1 MKKRKMAYCQQPVAE
16 SWGERTVRRAGLFML
31 PGEMTRF
38 FSAEEQRPIWTE
50 PPEDKSGRFPEMGKG
65 HTVLQGVGGGVVGL
79 SHPALKPGWP
89 FVA

>member
-31 PGEMTRF
+31 PGEVTRF
-38 FSAEEQRPIWTE
+38 FLQKSKGQSGQS

>member
-31 PGEMTRF
+31 PGEVTRF
-38 FSAEEQRPIWTE
+38 FLQKSKGQSGQSPQRTNL
-50 PPEDKSGRFPEMGKG
+50 EDSQKWGKA
-65 HTVLQGVGGGVVGL
+65 TTALQGVGEGVVGL